1 MKEQTPIRKAV
12 ALHYDEQK
20 DKAPRVIATG
30 KGHVADNIIKEA
42 KKAGVPIQ
50 EDRTLVELM
59 RHLTVDDQIPEA
71 LYETVAEIFSFINNT
86 GRIVYSSMQNLL
98 ILLNIQTFTLLK
110 T

>member
-42 KKAGVPIQ
+42 KKQGSRFKKI
-50 EDRTLVELM
+50 
-59 RHLTVDDQIPEA
+59 
-71 LYETVAEIFSFINNT
+71 
-86 GRIVYSSMQNLL
+86 GLL
-98 ILLNIQTFTLLK
+98 SN
-110 T
+110 

>member
-42 KKAGVPIQ
+42 KSRGP
-50 EDRTLVELM
+50 DSR
-59 RHLTVDDQIPEA
+59 RSDPCR
-71 LYETVAEIFSFINNT
+71 INAPFD
-86 GRIVYSSMQNLL
+86 GR
-98 ILLNIQTFTLLK
+98 
-110 T
+110 

>member
-42 KKAGVPIQ
+42 KKSRGP
-50 EDRTLVELM
+50 DSR
-59 RHLTVDDQIPEA
+59 RSDPCR
-71 LYETVAEIFSFINNT
+71 INAPFD
-86 GRIVYSSMQNLL
+86 GR
-98 ILLNIQTFTLLK
+98 
-110 T
+110 